1 MANGDKGKEVA
12 TSEKAG
18 AVQKVQP
25 MRVMSPFE
33 EMERMMESFF
43 PRGWSR
49 SFLWDR
55 PFMNEL
61 ALPFEGKLPRVD
73 VVDRD
78 AEILVRAEV
87 PGVDKKDL
95 EISVSENTVTLNGK
109 TRHEEKEE
117 KGNYYRCEVSRG
129 TFTRT
134 VTLPCG
140 VDADKAKTTFKDGVL
155 ELTLPKVTKSKRHTI
170 KLD

>member
-1 MANGDKGKEVA
+1 MANGEKKEVA
-12 TSEKAG
+12 TTEKSS
-18 AVQKVQP
+18 AVQKVKP
-25 MRVMSPFE
+25 MRMMSPLD

-43 PRGWSR
+43 PRGWPR
-49 SFLWDR
+49 PFLWER
-55 PFMNEL
+55 PFMGEL

-73 VVDRD
+73 VIDRD

-95 EISVSENTVTLNGK
+95 EISVSEDTVTITGK

-134 VTLPCG
+134 VTLPSD
-140 VDADKAKTTFKDGVL
+140 VDAAKAKTTFKDGVL